1 MKEYPHPEIPE
12 ESSFMG
18 KLSQGEINTLKAKLP
33 EYLNRQGVS
42 LSGDKNIACISGS
55 HSDNNPSMSYNKQ
68 KHYLKCFSCDASYD
82 IFSACELFENLAQ
95 GQGVNRIKEIYG
107 YGQSTDYK
115 QTNSQA
121 MKQPK
126 QNHEDYPAPD
136 YQNTPSEPMP
146 MQQPQTPVKDFRDLV
161 EQAHANLSSSDY
173 HRRRGISDEVAK
185 RFKLG
190 YVSSNGMKE
199 ALVIPLKRT
208 DGSYSYQQRNTDS
221 EAPKEKRHYKPASSI
236 GGTGEIFN
244 QEVIGRTD
252 KPIFVTEGAL
262 DALSIIEAGG
272 EAVAINGVGTSKLI
286 DLLVA
291 NKGKN
296 TIILSLD
303 NDEAGRNAQA
313 RLKKQL
319 EVAGVTSYD
328 INVSF
333 AKKDANEALTTIP
346 DPFKSLV
353 SSIENEQQA
362 KAKAYLQRTVESNI
376 NDFWQ
381 FVNTKRPPAIST
393 GFSTLD
399 NVLRG
404 GLREGLYCIGGISSL
419 GKTTLAL
426 QIMDNVAKQ
435 GRDVLIFSLEMGSH
449 ELRAKTIARES
460 YQRDDR
466 YALTTLEVLDKQ
478 LREQLM
484 PEQQANSTEAAKAYW
499 QYMRRVHI
507 HEAVGRFTVND
518 IKKTVEEHIEAT
530 GRTPV
535 VLVDYLQI
543 LQPADPK
550 LSDKAKVS
558 YDVYMLKQL
567 SRDKHTPVMVISSF
581 NRGSYGEQASF
592 SSFKES
598 GEIEYTA
605 DVLLA
610 LQLTALRTGVP
621 TEEAL
626 EEAYRQIDVKVL
638 KNRNGTLGIA
648 SFKARLAHNHF
659 KQMDAGELQEVKD
672 MIANKQR
679 REQTKNGKG
688 KSY

>member
-1 MKEYPHPEIPE
+1 
-12 ESSFMG
+12 
-18 KLSQGEINTLKAKLP
+18 
-33 EYLNRQGVS
+33 
-42 LSGDKNIACISGS
+42 
-55 HSDNNPSMSYNKQ
+55 MSYNNSG
-68 KHYLKCFSCDASYD
+68 HYLKCFSCDAHYD
-82 IFSACELFENLAQ
+82 TFSACELMENLSQ
-95 GQGVNRIKEIYG
+95 GQGINRIKEIYG
-107 YGQSTDYK
+107 YGQSTDSK
-115 QTNSQA
+115 PTNSQII
-121 MKQPK
+121 KQPK
-126 QNHEDYPAPD
+126 QHQAQAAEQISD
-136 YQNTPSEPMP
+136 YQHTTRQPMQP
-146 MQQPQTPVKDFRDLV
+146 QQPQTPVRDFRDV
-161 EQAHANLSSSDY
+161 IEQAHANLASSEY

-190 YVSSNGMKE
+190 YTNSNGMNE
-199 ALVIPLKRT
+199 ALVIPLKRL
-208 DGSYSYQQRNTDS
+208 DGTYSYQQRNTDT

-244 QEVIGRTD
+244 QEVIGNTD

-262 DALSIIEAGG
+262 DALSIIQAGG

-286 DLLVA
+286 ELLGRH
-291 NKGKN
+291 KDKH

-313 RLKKQL
+313 KLKEQL
-319 EVAGVTSYD
+319 QIVGVTSHD

-333 AKKDANEALTTIP
+333 NKKDANEAIATQP
-346 DPFKSLV
+346 DNFAKLV
-353 SSIENEQQA
+353 RSIGNEKQA

-376 NDFWQ
+376 TDFWQ

-393 GFSTLD
+393 GFKILD

-426 QIMDNVAKQ
+426 QIMDNIAKQ
-435 GRDVLIFSLEMGSH
+435 DRDVLIFSLEMGSH
-449 ELRAKTIARES
+449 ELRAKSIARES
-460 YQRDDR
+460 YEKDDR
-466 YALTTLEVLDKQ
+466 YAVTTLEVLDRQ

-484 PEQQANSTEAAKAYW
+484 PEQQKNSTEAMQAYW
-499 QYMRRVHI
+499 QYVQRVHI

-543 LQPADPK
+543 LQPADAK

-581 NRGSYGEQASF
+581 NRGSYGEEASF

-610 LQLTALRTGVP
+610 LQLTALRTGMP

-659 KQMDAGELQEVKD
+659 KQMDAGELQEVKE

-679 REQTKNGKG
+679 REQTKKTKA

>member
-1 MKEYPHPEIPE
+1 M
-12 ESSFMG
+12 SR
-18 KLSQGEINTLKAKLP
+18 LSQGEINTLKAKLP
-33 EYLNRQGVS
+33 EYLSRHGIS
-42 LSGDKNIACISGS
+42 LNGDKNIACISGT
-55 HSDNNPSMSYNKQ
+55 HTDKNPSMSHNKQ
-68 KHYLKCFSCDASYD
+68 KHYLKCFACDAHYD
-82 IFSACELFENLAQ
+82 IFSACELLENLPQ
-95 GQGVNRIKEIYG
+95 GQGINRIKELYG
-107 YGQSTDYK
+107 YGQRSDNMP
-115 QTNSQA
+115 TNSQPT
-121 MKQPK
+121 QPPK
-126 QNHEDYPAPD
+126 PIPASQPI
-136 YQNTPSEPMP
+136 P
-146 MQQPQTPVKDFRDLV
+146 QQPVTDFR
-161 EQAHANLSSSDY
+161 EFIEKAHANLSSNQY
-173 HRRRGISDEVAK
+173 HRIRGISDEVAN

-190 YVSSNGMKE
+190 YISANGMDQ
-199 ALVIPLKRT
+199 ALVIPLKRL
-208 DGSYSYQQRNTDS
+208 DGSYSYQQRNTDTD
-221 EAPKEKRHYKPASSI
+221 APKEKRHYKPASSI
-236 GGTGEIFN
+236 GGTGEVFN
-244 QEVIGRTD
+244 QEIIGKTD

-262 DALSIIEAGG
+262 DALSIIQAGG
-272 EAVAINGVGTSKLI
+272 EAIAINGVGTSKLI

-313 RLKKQL
+313 KLKEQL
-319 EVAGVTSYD
+319 ETVGVTSYD

-333 AKKDANEALTTIP
+333 NTKDANEALTKHLQHFT
-346 DPFKSLV
+346 SL
-353 SSIENEQQA
+353 IQGIKTEQQA

-376 NDFWQ
+376 SDFWQ
-381 FVNTKRPPAIST
+381 YVNTKRPPAIST
-393 GFSTLD
+393 GFSSLD
-399 NVLRG
+399 KIFRG

-426 QIMDNVAKQ
+426 QIMDNIAKQ

-449 ELRAKTIARES
+449 ELRAKSIARES
-460 YQRDDR
+460 YLRDER
-466 YALTTLEVLDKQ
+466 YAVTTLEVLDKQ
-478 LREQLM
+478 LRDQLM
-484 PEQQANSTEAAKAYW
+484 PEQQNNAKEAIREYW
-499 QYMRRVHI
+499 KHIHRVHI
-507 HEAVGRFTVND
+507 HEAVGKFTVND

-567 SRDKHTPVMVISSF
+567 SRDKHTPVMVVSSF
-581 NRGSYGEQASF
+581 NRANYEQEASF

-621 TEEAL
+621 IEEAL
-626 EEAYRQIDVKVL
+626 EEAYREIDVKVL

-648 SFKARLAHNHF
+648 SFKARLAHNNF
-659 KQMDAGELQEVKD
+659 KQMDAGELQEVKE
-672 MIANKQR
+672 MIANRHR
-679 REQTKNGKG
+679 REQEKKK
-688 KSY
+688 KSRF

>member
-1 MKEYPHPEIPE
+1 MA
-12 ESSFMG
+12 
-18 KLSQGEINTLKAKLP
+18 KLSQAEIDTLKAKLP
-33 EYLNRQGVS
+33 EYLSRHGIHIT
-42 LSGDKNIACISGS
+42 GDKNIACISGS
-55 HSDNNPSMSYNKQ
+55 HSDKTPSMSYNNSG
-68 KHYLKCFSCDASYD
+68 HYLKCFSCDAHYD
-82 IFSACELFENLAQ
+82 TFSACELMENLSQ
-95 GQGVNRIKEIYG
+95 GQGINRIKEIYG
-107 YGQSTDYK
+107 YGQSTDSK
-115 QTNSQA
+115 PTSSQTI
-121 MKQPK
+121 KQPK
-126 QNHEDYPAPD
+126 QHQAQAAEQIPD
-136 YQNTPSEPMP
+136 YQHTTRQPEQP
-146 MQQPQTPVKDFRDLV
+146 QQPQTPVRDFRDV
-161 EQAHANLSSSDY
+161 IEQAHANLASSEY

-190 YVSSNGMKE
+190 YTNSNGMNE
-199 ALVIPLKRT
+199 ALVIPLKRL
-208 DGSYSYQQRNTDS
+208 DGTYSYQQRNTDT

-244 QEVIGRTD
+244 QEVIGNTD

-262 DALSIIEAGG
+262 DALSIIQAGG

-286 DLLVA
+286 ELLGRH
-291 NKGKN
+291 KDKH

-313 RLKKQL
+313 KLKEQL
-319 EVAGVTSYD
+319 KIVGVTSHD

-333 AKKDANEALTTIP
+333 NKKDANEALATQP
-346 DPFKSLV
+346 DNFAKV
-353 SSIENEQQA
+353 VRSITDEKQA

-376 NDFWQ
+376 SDFWQ

-399 NVLRG
+399 KTLRG

-426 QIMDNVAKQ
+426 QIMDNIAKQ

-460 YQRDDR
+460 YQIDDR
-466 YALTTLEVLDKQ
+466 HAVTTLEVLDRQ

-484 PEQQANSTEAAKAYW
+484 PEQQKNSTEAMQAYW
-499 QYMRRVHI
+499 QYVQRVHI

-543 LQPADPK
+543 LQPADAK

-581 NRGSYGEQASF
+581 NRGSYGEEASF

-610 LQLTALRTGVP
+610 LQLTALRTGTP

-659 KQMDAGELQEVKD
+659 KQMDAGELQEVKE

-679 REQTKNGKG
+679 REQTKKAKT

>member
-1 MKEYPHPEIPE
+1 MA
-12 ESSFMG
+12 
-18 KLSQGEINTLKAKLP
+18 KLSQAEIDTLKAKLP
-33 EYLNRQGVS
+33 DYLARYGIH

-55 HSDNNPSMSYNKQ
+55 HSDKTPSMSYNNSG
-68 KHYLKCFSCDASYD
+68 HYLKCFSCDAHYD
-82 IFSACELFENLAQ
+82 TFSACELIENLSQ
-95 GQGVNRIKEIYG
+95 GQGINRIKEIYG
-107 YGQSTDYK
+107 YGQSTDSK
-115 QTNSQA
+115 PTNSQII
-121 MKQPK
+121 KQPK
-126 QNHEDYPAPD
+126 QHQTQAADQIPD
-136 YQNTPSEPMP
+136 YQHTTRQPMQP
-146 MQQPQTPVKDFRDLV
+146 QQPQTPVRDFRDV
-161 EQAHANLSSSDY
+161 IEQAHANLASSEY

-190 YVSSNGMKE
+190 YTNSNGMNE
-199 ALVIPLKRT
+199 ALVIPLKRL
-208 DGSYSYQQRNTDS
+208 DGTYSYQQRNTDT

-244 QEVIGRTD
+244 QEVIGNTD

-262 DALSIIEAGG
+262 DALSIIQAGG

-286 DLLVA
+286 ELLGRY
-291 NKGKN
+291 KDKH

-313 RLKKQL
+313 KLKEQL
-319 EVAGVTSYD
+319 QIVGVTSHD

-333 AKKDANEALTTIP
+333 NKKDANEALATQP
-346 DPFKSLV
+346 DNFAKV
-353 SSIENEQQA
+353 VRSITDEKQA

-376 NDFWQ
+376 TDFWQ

-393 GFSTLD
+393 GFKILD

-426 QIMDNVAKQ
+426 QIMDNIAKQ
-435 GRDVLIFSLEMGSH
+435 DRDVLIFSLEMGSH
-449 ELRAKTIARES
+449 ELRAKSIARES
-460 YQRDDR
+460 YEKDDR
-466 YALTTLEVLDKQ
+466 HAVTTLEVLDRQ

-484 PEQQANSTEAAKAYW
+484 PEQQSNSKEAMQAYW
-499 QYMRRVHI
+499 QYVHRVHI

-543 LQPADPK
+543 LQPADAK

-581 NRGSYGEQASF
+581 NRGSYGEEASF

-610 LQLTALRTGVP
+610 LQLTALRTGMP

-659 KQMDAGELQEVKD
+659 KQMDAGELQEVKE

-679 REQTKNGKG
+679 REQTKKTKA